1 MTVSMAYFG
10 PSQSTPESERPE
22 RIRNWL
28 RIPLYELK
36 IVKKTTA
43 ITAVLMT
50 VGMKKIPR
58 SSCLPRSPRFNM
70 AASSRASGIVI
81 SSLPP
86 A

>member
-50 VGMKKIPR
+50 VGMKKIPAAAVCPAAPG
-58 SSCLPRSPRFNM
+58 SIWLP
-70 AASSRASGIVI
+70 AAG
-81 SSLPP
+81 P
-86 A
+86 AE